1 MKRFRLF
8 ILLLCISIFAN
19 IVKADLALEGSRVIL
34 YHSDREASFKIKN
47 DGEFPVI
54 IQTWV
59 DDGNPENTPETITD
73 VSALSLPPV
82 LQLQPNN
89 SQLIRI
95 INKFTHTDKEKEAL
109 YWLNLYE
116 ITPKPVNKKEDENL
130 INVVVRLQIKVF
142 YRPDHLVMNISEVS
156 QSLIFTKSDKQ
167 LTIENPTP
175 FYVTIKSASGE
186 HNPNIII
193 PMLAPFS
200 KQQVTLANEK
210 INQISYVL
218 IDDFGSEFQSKQEM
232 K

>member
-1 MKRFRLF
+1 MKRVGIF
-8 ILLLCISIFAN
+8 ILLMCFSIIASAN
-19 IVKADLALEGSRVIL
+19 LALDGSRVVL
-34 YHSDREASFKIKN
+34 YHSDREASLNIKN
-47 DGEFPVI
+47 DGEYPVV

-59 DDGNPENTPETITD
+59 DDGNPDNTPETITD

-82 LQLQPNN
+82 LQLKPSE
-89 SQLIRI
+89 SQLVRV
-95 INKFTHTDKEKEAL
+95 INKFTNMDKEKETL

-142 YRPDHLVMNISEVS
+142 YRPDNLMMKISEVS
-156 QSLIFTKSDKQ
+156 ESLKFTKSDKL
-167 LTIENPTP
+167 LTIENPTS
-175 FYVTIKSASGE
+175 FYVTVKSAFGE
-186 HNPNIII
+186 NNPNIII

-200 KQQVTLANEK
+200 KQQAVLENNQ

-218 IDDFGSEFQSKQEM
+218 IDDFGGEFQNKREI